1 MEDFHKILVPFDG
14 SEHAEKA
21 LARAVYLAKL
31 CRSEILILNVVDLN
45 KKISSLEQVSTGGY
59 VPSDF
64 KEEACKMLLNLKA
77 KIPKD
82 IKTKYMVEIGRP
94 SEIIIEICLK
104 ESCDLIVMGSRGL
117 STLKQLLLGSVSD
130 YVMSNAMCPVMV
142 IR

>member
-21 LARAVYLAKL
+21 LARAVYFAKL
-31 CRSEILILNVVDLN
+31 CGSEILILNVVDLN
-45 KKISSLEQVSTGGY
+45 KKISSFEQVSTGGY

-64 KEEACKMLLNLKA
+64 KEEGYRIMLNFA
-77 KIPKD
+77 DNIPKE

-94 SEIIIEICLK
+94 AEIILDICK
-104 ESCDLIVMGSRGL
+104 QESCDLIIMGSRGL
-117 STLKQLLLGSVSD
+117 STLKQLILGSVSD

>member
-31 CRSEILILNVVDLN
+31 CGSEILILNVVDLN
-45 KKISSLEQVSTGGY
+45 KKISSFEQVSTGGY

-64 KEEACKMLLNLKA
+64 KEEGYRILLNFA
-77 KIPKD
+77 DNIPKE

-94 SEIIIEICLK
+94 PEIILDICK
-104 ESCDLIVMGSRGL
+104 QETCDLIIMGSRGI
-117 STLKQLLLGSVSD
+117 STLKQLILGSVSD
-130 YVMSNAMCPVMV
+130 YVMSNAVCPVMI